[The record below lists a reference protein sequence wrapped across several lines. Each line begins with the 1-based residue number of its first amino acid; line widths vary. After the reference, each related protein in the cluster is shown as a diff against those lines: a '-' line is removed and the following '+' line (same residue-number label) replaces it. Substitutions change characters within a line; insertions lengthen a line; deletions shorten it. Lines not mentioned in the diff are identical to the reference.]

1 MISESNV
8 HKLEPVSNLQKK
20 IMIIAAEASSA
31 HYAAK
36 LIREWKKQN
45 DQHYFFG
52 VGSDEMESLGFRRIG
67 KSEEMAVMGIAEI
80 VQHYSFLKNIF
91 YQLLAAA
98 ENQKPDIVILL
109 DYPDFNLRLAKKLK
123 TMNIKV
129 FYYIS
134 PQVWAWRKNR
144 IHDIKAYCE
153 KVFLLFPF
161 EKTFYDQ
168 HSVSNEFVGHPLLED
183 LNTELLNPDKIF
195 FQRSKYG
202 ISANEKV
209 LALMPGSRK
218 SEIEQHFQI
227 QQDVAR
233 RLLIQHKD
241 LRLLICVAPP
251 LSKEYILQKLEN
263 FNLPYIL
270 LKEDPNLMISMSD
283 YVLVASGTATLMV
296 GLLEKP
302 MVIMYKM
309 KWLTGVIGHILIRN
323 LKFFGLVNLILDEEV
338 VPERKQKQAN
348 VEELTSLMN
357 RFITDQKHTDITIQK
372 LKKLKTLL
380 GEIGATRRV
389 VAALNKYL

>member
-1 MISESNV
+1 LNSEIKPLN
-8 HKLEPVSNLQKK
+8 KR
-20 IMIIAAEASSA
+20 IMIVAAEASST
-31 HYAAK
+31 HYAAQ
-36 LIREWKKQN
+36 LMREWSKEN
-45 DQHYFFG
+45 SSNSANHYFFG
-52 VGSDEMESLGFRRIG
+52 VGSNEMESLGFNRIG
-67 KSEEMAVMGIAEI
+67 KSEEMAVVGIAEI
-80 VQHYSFLKNIF
+80 IEHYGFLKNIF
-91 YQLLAAA
+91 YKLLA
-98 ENQKPDIVILL
+98 ESEKNRPDIVILM

-123 TMNIKV
+123 EMGIKV

-144 IHDIKAYCE
+144 IYDIKAYCE

-161 EKTFYDQ
+161 EKAFYDLYE
-168 HSVSNEFVGHPLLED
+168 VPNMFVGHPLLD
-183 LNTELLNPDKIF
+183 DLNPDLLDSDKVF

-202 ISANEKV
+202 ISSKEKV
-209 LALMPGSRK
+209 LALMPGSRH
-218 SEIEQHFQI
+218 SEVEQHFQI

-233 RLLIQHKD
+233 KLMIKYPH

-270 LKEDPNLMISMSD
+270 LKEDPNVMISMSD

-309 KWLTGVIGHILIRN
+309 KWLTGLIGKMLIRN

-338 VPERKQKQAN
+338 APERKQKFAN
-348 VEELTSLMN
+348 VNELTGLLEK
-357 RFITDQKHTDITIQK
+357 FINDEDHVHQTKQK
-372 LKKLKTLL
+372 LKKLKTSL
-380 GEIGATRRV
+380 GDKGAASRV
-389 VAALNKYL
+389 VRALNKYL